1 MEKQELQTNPTD
13 LLTLAI
19 EKDASIE
26 KLEKLME
33 LQSKWEA
40 KEARKHFFDA
50 MAKFQ
55 NEKPEIKKNK
65 KVSFTSRKT
74 NTKTE
79 YHYAPLPQIQK
90 QIDPI
95 LAKYNL
101 SYTFETTEEN
111 GKLNVA
117 CVVTHNLGHIKKYKM
132 SAPNDVSGNKNA
144 IQSIGST
151 NSYLQRYTLC
161 NAFGISAEQD
171 NDGQTSQP
179 ISKALTEKDI
189 KVLKG
194 KLATM
199 TTKKQLS
206 KLWTNNP
213 QYKTSKEAN
222 KLFTERNIEIQN
234 AEQ

>member
-1 MEKQELQTNPTD
+1 
-13 LLTLAI
+13 
-19 EKDASIE
+19 
-26 KLEKLME
+26 
-33 LQSKWEA
+33 
-40 KEARKHFFDA
+40 
-50 MAKFQ
+50 
-55 NEKPEIKKNK
+55 
-65 KVSFTSRKT
+65 
-74 NTKTE
+74 
-79 YHYAPLPQIQK
+79 
-90 QIDPI
+90 
-95 LAKYNL
+95 
-101 SYTFETTEEN
+101 
-111 GKLNVA
+111 
-117 CVVTHNLGHIKKYKM
+117 M